1 VTIARTFVY
10 LTVTCCFAF
19 AGCFRGTGTAGPQ
32 YLPEATV
39 VAIRSANSS
48 YKVLHYF
55 GKGSDGYAPL
65 SSLIAVNTL
74 LYGATFD
81 GGSSNL
87 GAVYSITPTGSE
99 KVLHS
104 FAGGS
109 DGANPESDLVDVNG
123 TLYGTTFAGGSSNAG
138 TVYSITLNGK
148 EKVLYSFAG
157 GLDGA
162 NPESGLIDVNGTL
175 YGTTLLGG
183 NATTPECFPKGC
195 GTVYTFTM
203 RGAQKVLH
211 IFAGGPD
218 GAHPESGLIDVH
230 GTLYGT
236 TGGGGGVGCSLPPRE
251 TRASESIPIRGCGTV
266 YSIGADGV
274 ENVLYRFDGG
284 TDGLVPTSGLLNVK
298 GTLYGTASV
307 GGADGHCFLV
317 GCGTIYAVSR
327 KGVAKLLYDFGG
339 GSDGEGPDA
348 GLTSVN
354 GLLYGTTEYGGGSSN
369 AGTVY
374 SITLAGTEKV
384 LHRFRSGSSDG
395 ANPESGL
402 VDVKGKLYGTTANGG
417 RSGCLNGCG
426 TVFVLT
432 P

>member
-1 VTIARTFVY
+1 VTIQRTFVY
-10 LTVTCCFAF
+10 LSVTCCIAF

-39 VAIRSANSS
+39 AATRSANSS

-55 GKGSDGYAPL
+55 GKGSDGYAPQ
-65 SSLIAVNTL
+65 SNLIAVNAR

-109 DGANPESDLVDVNG
+109 DGANPESVLIDVNG
-123 TLYGTTFAGGSSNAG
+123 TLYGTTLAGGSSNAG
-138 TVYSITLNGK
+138 TIYRVTLTGK
-148 EKVLYSFAG
+148 EKVQYSFPG

-183 NATTPECFPKGC
+183 NASTPECFPNGC
-195 GTVYTFTM
+195 GTVYTLTM
-203 RGAQKVLH
+203 RGAEKVLH

-218 GAHPESGLIDVH
+218 GANPESGLIDVD

-251 TRASESIPIRGCGTV
+251 TRASEIIPAKGCGAV

-274 ENVLYRFDGG
+274 EKVLYRFNGG
-284 TDGLVPTSGLLNVK
+284 TDGLFPTSGLLNVK
-298 GTLYGTASV
+298 GLLYGAAGS
-307 GGADGHCFLV
+307 GGGGCFLV
-317 GCGTIYAVSR
+317 GCGTVYAVSR

-339 GSDGEGPDA
+339 GSDGEAPDA
-348 GLTSVN
+348 GLISVN
-354 GLLYGTTEYGGGSSN
+354 GMLYGTTEYGGGSSN

-402 VDVKGKLYGTTANGG
+402 VNVKGKLYGTTAYGG
-417 RSGCLNGCG
+417 RSGCLNRCG